1 MNKLFFELLQVS
13 AGQKDCLDYGPSYQ
27 QWQELYRMSREHKL
41 TGVCYR
47 GIERLFDFGL
57 RAPQDLIIDWMADA
71 EAIKSS
77 HAQLA
82 KRSQKLQE
90 TLLERGIRSSILR
103 GQGGTAFYRE
113 ELQELYQTDGLDVL
127 VDCSLER
134 AEKFV
139 RLTGQQQVS
148 TAYSRL
154 PLAVWDNV
162 EVMLY
167 CELGVIRNRFKS
179 RKLQKFFKENREQL
193 FWKEG
198 TLMLPTISM
207 SAFCALLYSWQRF
220 LYEGMSMRQVFDYFF
235 VLQKAEGHFEPF
247 KNGVT
252 FEQALKEGGML
263 RFAQGLMWVLQETMN
278 LSKALMPCEPLEN
291 EGRFLLQEIM
301 SLKHNRFN
309 LLKHYPIDILWGI
322 VRGV

>member
-1 MNKLFFELLQVS
+1 MDKLFFELLQVS

-27 QWQELYRMSREHKL
+27 QWQELYRMAREHKL

-71 EAIKSS
+71 EAIRSS

-82 KRSQKLQE
+82 KRSKKLQE
-90 TLLERGIRSSILR
+90 SLLERGIRSSILR
-103 GQGGTAFYRE
+103 GQGGSVFYRE

-127 VDCSLER
+127 VDCSKER

-139 RLTGQQQVS
+139 QLTGQQQVT

-167 CELGVIRNRFKS
+167 VELGVIRNKLKS
-179 RKLQKFFKENREQL
+179 RKLKKFFKENREQL

-207 SAFCALLYSWQRF
+207 SVFCVLLYTWQRF
-220 LYEGMSMRQVFDYFF
+220 LYDGLTMRQVFDYFF
-235 VLQKAEGHFEPF
+235 VLQKADGHFEPF

-252 FEQALKEGGML
+252 FGQVLKACGML
-263 RFAQGLMWVLQETMN
+263 RFAQGLMWVLQETMDMP
-278 LSKALMPCEPLEN
+278 KTLMPCEPSEK
-291 EGRFLLQEIM
+291 EGRFLLEEIM
-301 SLKHNRFN
+301 ALKHNRFN
-309 LLKHYPIDILWGI
+309 LLKHYPIDVIWG
-322 VRGV
+322 VARGV